1 MAAEERHEAAHGRTQ
16 AQARAE
22 DKAEDGEIVNEE
34 MKRKLWGW
42 RVLMGVSAGA
52 LAFIAAAVGIGALL
66 GWMEKTVCDDEDV
79 LSPGPSLFWSMEQ
92 ERDG

>member
-22 DKAEDGEIVNEE
+22 DKAEDGAE
-34 MKRKLWGW
+34 MSKGTKRKLWGW
-42 RVLMGVSAGA
+42 RALMGVSAGT